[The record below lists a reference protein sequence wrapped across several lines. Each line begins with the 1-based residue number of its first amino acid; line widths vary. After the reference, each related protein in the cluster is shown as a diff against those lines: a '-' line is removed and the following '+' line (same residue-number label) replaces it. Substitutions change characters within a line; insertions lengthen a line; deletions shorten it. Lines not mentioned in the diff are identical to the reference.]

1 MSAFLI
7 EFLVSLLILAGSFF
21 LLVGSLGLAKLP
33 TLIQRLHAPTKAATL
48 GAGGMLLASML
59 HFWALN
65 GTPSFHELLITLFL
79 FLTAPITALM
89 LAKANLLRRK
99 REAEALPVTGRPV
112 GWATLEGATED

>member
-1 MSAFLI
+1 MTAFLI
-7 EFLVSLLILAGSFF
+7 ELVVSLLILAGSFF

-59 HFWALN
+59 YFWALK
-65 GTPSFHELLITLFL
+65 GRLSFHELLITLFL
-79 FLTAPITALM
+79 FLTAPITAQM

-99 REAEALPVTGRPV
+99 REAEALPATGRPV
-112 GWATLEGATED
+112 TWATLEGATEE